1 MKITIANVT
10 LERKR
15 NQTTVGK
22 EIAEVEVKSSR
33 RGYDAPA
40 PPTPCEVPT
49 PREYLYA
56 MSMEWTVWE
65 D

>member
-1 MKITIANVT
+1 MSHWKEKGTKQQS
-10 LERKR
+10 E
-15 NQTTVGK
+15 K
-22 EIAEVEVKSSR
+22 EIAEVEAKSSR

>member
-1 MKITIANVT
+1 MSHWKEKGTKQQS
-10 LERKR
+10 E
-15 NQTTVGK
+15 K

-33 RGYDAPA
+33 WGYDAPA

>member
-1 MKITIANVT
+1 MSHWEEKGTKQQS
-10 LERKR
+10 E
-15 NQTTVGK
+15 K